1 MVPTTYS
8 CDSEKIMD
16 KDNTPAMKYLF
27 EPQNVAVIGAS
38 HTKGKIGHTVVHNII
53 AGGYQGDIY
62 PVNPAGGEILGKKV
76 VPSISDLRGP
86 IDLATIT
93 VPAKYVLS
101 AVEECAARKVKFIQI
116 ITSGFSEVGNSEE
129 EHRIV
134 TIARQNG
141 MRILGPNIFGLF
153 SATASLNATFSA
165 SAVRAGHVAI
175 LTQSGALGIAMI
187 GKTAVDNMGLSAI
200 VSTGNKC
207 DIDESD
213 LLHYLVPHQETKVIL
228 MYIEG
233 VKNGLRLIETLR
245 WASRKKPIIVIKSG
259 RSKRGAL
266 AAASHTGSLAGSDEI
281 FEAIMRQCGVL
292 RAETIE
298 EAFNWCKFLAYSP
311 LPSGN
316 RTVIVTNG
324 GGVGVL
330 ATDASEKFNIQLYD
344 NQEVLKEVFAK
355 ATPSF
360 GSTKNPIDITGG
372 ATSDHYINALTA
384 PAQSDHIDSTIALY
398 CETSTFDSENLES
411 MIKDTYRQH
420 KAAGK
425 PISYAIV
432 GGEEAESAMT
442 QLSKANIPVFADVY
456 NAVSALGIAYRY
468 RNYLSEGE
476 VQAEEAAI
484 DTTAINQVIDTA
496 LEDGRNFLLSH
507 EGALV
512 MEAAGIKMPRS
523 RVAKN
528 IQQAVTFGEEIGYPL
543 VMKVVSRHILH
554 KSDAGGIALN
564 LLNREEVMAAYEAII
579 QNAKAYKP
587 DAVIDGI
594 EICEMVKGGTELIIG
609 ARLDHSFGPIVM
621 CGLGGIYV
629 EVLKDV
635 VFRGLPLNK
644 NEVITM
650 LKEIKSY
657 PILLGVRGE
666 KQRDI
671 EGVIDTILRVATI
684 ISLCKQITDIEIN
697 PIVVYEQG
705 EGIRALDA
713 RILIK
718 NPKEGAK

>member
-1 MVPTTYS
+1 M
-8 CDSEKIMD
+8 
-16 KDNTPAMKYLF
+16 TPMAKNKFSSMKHLF
-27 EPQNVAVIGAS
+27 EPQNVAIIGAS
-38 HTKGKIGHTVVHNII
+38 HTQGKIGHTLVHNII
-53 AGGYQGDIY
+53 TGGYEGEIY
-62 PVNPAGGEILGKKV
+62 PVNPKGGEILGKRV
-76 VPSISDLRGP
+76 FTSIADIPAPL
-86 IDLATIT
+86 DLATVT

-101 AVEECAARKVKFIQI
+101 AVEECAAKGVKFIQI
-116 ITSGFSEVGNSEE
+116 ITSGFSEVGNTEE
-129 EHRIV
+129 EQQIV
-134 TIARQNG
+134 SIARQNG

-153 SATASLNATFSA
+153 SATSSLNATFSA
-165 SAVRAGHVAI
+165 STIKSGHVAI

-213 LLHYLVPHQETKVIL
+213 LLQYLVPHKETKVIL

-233 VKNGLRLIETLR
+233 VKNGLRLIETLK

-266 AAASHTGSLAGSDEI
+266 AAASHTGSLAGSDDI

-311 LPSGN
+311 LPGGKK
-316 RTVIVTNG
+316 TVIVTNG

-330 ATDASEKFNIQLYD
+330 ATDASEKFDIELYD
-344 NQEVLKEVFAK
+344 NQEVLKEVFAA
-355 ATPSF
+355 ATPSY

-372 ATSDHYINALTA
+372 ATSENYINALTA
-384 PAQSDHIDSTIALY
+384 PAKSQHIDSTIALY

-411 MIKDTYRQH
+411 MIKDTYQQH
-420 KAAGK
+420 KSAGK

-432 GGEEAESAMT
+432 GGEQVESAMT
-442 QLSKANIPVFADVY
+442 QLKRANIPVFADVY
-456 NAVSALGIAYRY
+456 DSVSAMGIAYRY
-468 RNYLSEGE
+468 QRYLSEEEIKG
-476 VQAEEAAI
+476 EEADI
-484 DTTAINQVIDTA
+484 DVNAINGVVDRA

-507 EGALV
+507 ESAIV
-512 MEAAGIKMPRS
+512 MRAAGIEMPKS

-528 IQQAVTFGEEIGYPL
+528 IEQAVAFGEEIGYPL
-543 VMKVVSRHILH
+543 VMKIVSRHILH

-564 LLNREEVMAAYEAII
+564 LLNQKEVMTAYEAII
-579 QNAKAYKP
+579 QNAKAYKA

-594 EICEMVKGGTELIIG
+594 EICEMVKRGTELIVG

-635 VFRGLPLNK
+635 VFRGLPLNRG
-644 NEVITM
+644 EVIAM

-671 EGVIDTILRVATI
+671 EGVFDSILRVATI
-684 ISLCKQITDIEIN
+684 IDKCKKITDIEIN
-697 PIVVYEQG
+697 PIVVYEQDQ
-705 EGIRALDA
+705 GIRALDA

-718 NPKEGAK
+718 SPKEGIK